1 MSTAV
6 ALLRPHP
13 PVHHHPS
20 LPHRPT
26 PAPATPGSLRE
37 LPEVAGTRR
46 ALVLLE
52 LAQHGPCDAPTLAR
66 RCALDP
72 GVVVAHL
79 QDLAAAG
86 FAVVTAGRWSAVSIV
101 ERERRRTPAA

>member
-1 MSTAV
+1 MSTAA
-6 ALLRPHP
+6 ALLRARP
-13 PVHHHPS
+13 PVHVHPT
-20 LPHRPT
+20 T
-26 PAPATPGSLRE
+26 PAPTPVPGALRD

-86 FAVVTAGRWSAVSIV
+86 FAVVAAGRWSAVSLV
-101 ERERRRTPAA
+101 ERERRRTVDGPRD